1 MPVWGWILIAVAAVA
16 LVVLAI
22 VVARQRSAK
31 ERSSHLRDRFGP
43 EYDRVAGSTGSK
55 RDAESELEE
64 REERRDQLELEPL
77 PEASRDRYRE
87 WWRTVQAQ
95 FVDDPRNAI
104 RAADELIQS
113 VMAERGYPVEDFEQR
128 AADLSVDHPD
138 LVQHYRE
145 GHHLAETSRDN
156 GASTEDLRQ
165 AMVHYR
171 ALFEELVEPVQGSR
185 AA

>member
-1 MPVWGWILIAVAAVA
+1 MPVWGWIIIAVVAIAIVA
-16 LVVLAI
+16 LG
-22 VVARQRSAK
+22 ARQISASR
-31 ERSSHLRDRFGP
+31 RSSHLRDRFGP
-43 EYDRVAGSTGSK
+43 EYDRVAGATGSK

-64 REERRDQLELEPL
+64 REERREELGLKTL
-77 PEASRDRYRE
+77 PEASRERYRE

-95 FVDDPRNAI
+95 FVDDPRSAI
-104 RAADELIQS
+104 RAADDLIQS
-113 VMAERGYPVEDFEQR
+113 VMAERGYPAEEFEQR

-138 LVQHYRE
+138 LVQNYRQ
-145 GHHLAETSRDN
+145 GHRLAETSRDN

-171 ALFEELVEPVQGSR
+171 ALFEELVEPLPGAR

>member
-1 MPVWGWILIAVAAVA
+1 MPVWGIVIIAIVAIAIVA
-16 LVVLAI
+16 LV
-22 VVARQRSAK
+22 ARQISASR
-31 ERSSHLRDRFGP
+31 RSSHLRDRFGP
-43 EYDRVAGSTGSK
+43 EYDRVAGATGSK

-64 REERRDQLELEPL
+64 REERRDQLELEAL
-77 PEASRDRYRE
+77 PESSRDRYRE

-95 FVDDPRNAI
+95 FVDDPRSAVK
-104 RAADELIQS
+104 AADELIQS

-138 LVQHYRE
+138 LVQNYRQ
-145 GHHLAETSRDN
+145 GHRLAETSRDN

-165 AMVHYR
+165 AMTHFR
-171 ALFEELVEPVQGSR
+171 ALFDELVEPVHGSR